1 MTDLLSVE
9 DVTVGFGEADI
20 LDDVSF
26 AVDTGEFVGLV
37 GPNGAGKTT
46 LLRAIN
52 GVLGLDS
59 GSVHV
64 QGDAIEKC
72 STHEWSQRVATVPQ
86 DTSVSFAFRVED
98 VIEMGRTPHRRRS
111 QFGSTETDRR
121 QIADALERTDT
132 QQFRDRPIDELS
144 GGERQ
149 RVFVARALA
158 QDTPLLLLDEPTASL
173 DVNHQIEILGLV
185 RDLVGEGRGAL
196 AAIHDLD
203 LAARF
208 CDRLALLHDGAI
220 QAFGPPEDVLDPAV
234 LDEAFA
240 TRTAVS
246 TNPVTGSPSVTARP
260 TRGDGDRR
268 VHVLGGG
275 RLGAR
280 TIATLDAAGHTVS
293 AGVFREGDV
302 AAETAA
308 TLGIASV
315 TTPPTGEVGPG
326 AITAA
331 HDLADEADVVVLADV
346 TIGSRQWVLDIAESV
361 PAIVLLEDRSIE
373 DRVLAGERAR
383 TRYET
388 LRERSHL
395 TDIESLP
402 LAVAEA
408 KRTLE
413 RLADD

>member
-1 MTDLLSVE
+1 MSDLLSVE
-9 DVTVGFGEADI
+9 EITVGFGEAGV
-20 LDDVSF
+20 LDGVSLS
-26 AVDTGEFVGLV
+26 VDAGEFVGLV

-52 GVLGLDS
+52 GVLDPGA
-59 GSVHV
+59 GTIHV
-64 QGDAIEKC
+64 EGHARDAC
-72 STHEWSQRVATVPQ
+72 STRQWSQRVATVPQ

-98 VIEMGRTPHRRRS
+98 IVEMGRTPHRSRS
-111 QFGSTETDRR
+111 QFGTSESDRR
-121 QIADALERTDT
+121 RIVDALDRTDT
-132 QQFRDRPIDELS
+132 ARFRERSIDELS

-173 DVNHQIEILGLV
+173 DVNHQVEILELV

-208 CDRLALLHDGAI
+208 CDRLALLSDGRIRAV
-220 QAFGPPEDVLDPAV
+220 GPPEDVLDPGV

-240 TRTAVS
+240 TSTTVT
-246 TNPVTGSPSVTARP
+246 TNPATGTPTVTAR
-260 TRGDGDRR
+260 TDRGDSDRR

-280 TIATLDAAGHTVS
+280 AIATLDAAGHTVS

-302 AAETAA
+302 ATETAS
-308 TLGIASV
+308 TLGASAV
-315 TTPPTGEVGPG
+315 TSPPTGEVGPD
-326 AITAA
+326 AIAAA
-331 HDLADEADVVVLADV
+331 HDLASGADVVVLADV
-346 TIGSRQWVLDIAESV
+346 TIGSRQWALDVAESV
-361 PAIVLLEDRSIE
+361 PSVVLLEE
-373 DRVLAGERAR
+373 QPLEARVLADERAR
-383 TRYET
+383 DRYQT
-388 LRERSHL
+388 LRERGR
-395 TDIESLP
+395 IAENKSLP

-408 KRTLE
+408 QTHLQRP
-413 RLADD
+413 ADD

>member
-9 DVTVGFGEADI
+9 DVTVGFGEAAI
-20 LDDVSF
+20 LSDVSL
-26 AVDTGEFVGLV
+26 AVDAGAFVGLV

-52 GVLGLDS
+52 GVLELDT

-64 QGDAIEKC
+64 QGDAIEEC
-72 STHEWSQRVATVPQ
+72 STREWSQRVATVPQ

-98 VIEMGRTPHRRRS
+98 IVEMGRTPHRSRS

-121 QIADALERTDT
+121 QIADALDRTDT
-132 QQFRDRPIDELS
+132 TQFRERPIDELS

-173 DVNHQIEILGLV
+173 DVNHQVEILGLV

-208 CDRLALLHDGAI
+208 CDRIALLHDGSI
-220 QAFGPPEDVLDPAV
+220 RAFGSPEDVLDPAV

-246 TNPVTGSPSVTARP
+246 TNPVTGSPTVTARS
-260 TRGDGDRR
+260 TRDDGDRR

-280 TIATLDAAGHTVS
+280 AIATLDAAGHTVS
-293 AGVFREGDV
+293 AGVFRGGDV

-308 TLGIASV
+308 TLGVSPV

-326 AITAA
+326 AIARA
-331 HDLADEADVVVLADV
+331 HELADEADVVVLADV
-346 TIGSRQWVLDIAESV
+346 TVGSRQWVLDVAESA
-361 PAIVLLEDRSIE
+361 PAVVLLEDRPIE

-383 TRYET
+383 ARYET
-388 LRERSHL
+388 LRDRGHL
-395 TDIESLP
+395 ADIESVP

-408 KRTLE
+408 KRELE
-413 RLADD
+413 RFADD